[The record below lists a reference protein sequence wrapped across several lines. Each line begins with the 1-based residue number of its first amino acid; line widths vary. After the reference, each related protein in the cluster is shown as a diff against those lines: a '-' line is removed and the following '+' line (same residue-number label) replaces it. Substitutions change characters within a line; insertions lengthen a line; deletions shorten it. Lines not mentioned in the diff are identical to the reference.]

1 MKFRI
6 TIKTKDIWM
15 FMLILPLIAPEGL
28 YVISP
33 ALYKILYGYF
43 RYASLGMI
51 FTMFAV
57 IHVNKKKKMSI
68 FLILFLVLVAVNVSI
83 TWFHHAATYACVA
96 VYINAI
102 AIIMLSDICENDLF
116 ELLDVIYVYLVILL
130 TLNMICI
137 MVYPNGMYKLL
148 SAEGYQD
155 NWLLGYK
162 SSLQYYILP
171 AYCMAAI
178 RVKYKERKW
187 FEYFAFLLIHVE
199 AFQVQN
205 KMLIIGILILDI
217 LLIFKL
223 CQYSKILNS
232 LTYCLGA
239 IVLNYLL
246 LSMQILN
253 SKVFMFIANEILH
266 KNLLTSRGRVWK
278 ITAAWIRKSWIWGYG
293 RVDSEV
299 RYLMYG
305 NVAHSH
311 NQILEFLFQGGII
324 LLSCYLFINIYIVRK
339 LYKNRDI
346 YLAQVLSACILALY
360 IMTSVEIFTRA
371 LGATIWLIFAL
382 ASKVDSLQI
391 MYDERK

>member
-6 TIKTKDIWM
+6 TIKIKDIWM

-28 YVISP
+28 IIISP
-33 ALYKILYGYF
+33 VLYKILYGYF
-43 RYASLGMI
+43 RYASLGI
-51 FTMFAV
+51 VFAMFAV
-57 IHVNKKKKMSI
+57 FHISKKKKMDI
-68 FLILFLVLVAVNVSI
+68 FLIFFFLLVAVNVGI
-83 TWFHHAATYACVA
+83 TWLHHEATYACIV

-102 AIIMLSDICENDLF
+102 AVVMLSEIYENDIF

-130 TLNMICI
+130 ILNMICI
-137 MVYPNGMYKLL
+137 MAYPKGMYKLL
-148 SAEGYQD
+148 SVEGYQE

-171 AYCMAAI
+171 VYCIALI
-178 RVKYKERKW
+178 RVKYKEKKW
-187 FEYFAFLLIHVE
+187 FEYFVLLLIHIE
-199 AFQVQN
+199 SFQVRNQ
-205 KMLIIGILILDI
+205 MLIIGILLLDI
-217 LLIFKL
+217 LLIFNL
-223 CQYSKILNS
+223 CRYTKIFNS
-232 LTYCLGA
+232 ITYCLGA

-253 SKVFMFIANEILH
+253 SKTFMYIANEILH

-278 ITAAWIRKSWIWGYG
+278 ITENWIRKSWIWGYG
-293 RVDSEV
+293 RVDNEV

-324 LLSCYLFINIYIVRK
+324 LLGCYLLINVYIAQK
-339 LYKNRDI
+339 LYKNKDT
-346 YLAQVLSACILALY
+346 YLAQILSACILALY

-371 LGATIWLIFAL
+371 LGAATWLIFAL
-382 ASKVDSLQI
+382 ASKVGSQQLK
-391 MYDERK
+391 YYERK